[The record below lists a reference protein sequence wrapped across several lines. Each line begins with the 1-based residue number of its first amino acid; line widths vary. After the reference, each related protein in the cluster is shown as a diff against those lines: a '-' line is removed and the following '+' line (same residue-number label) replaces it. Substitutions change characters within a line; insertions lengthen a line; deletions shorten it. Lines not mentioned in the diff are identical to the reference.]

1 MTATRTQSATFR
13 VLDVLNAPHGGKI
26 LRLRL
31 HSGEAPTVKT
41 LKGARMK
48 AVAPDGSA
56 ERYFRVDGFAVFGGR
71 PSDERFSRT
80 GRIDV
85 HVVEEGPGSSRV
97 PPVSLRWEVFGPLR
111 D

>member
-13 VLDVLNAPHGGKI
+13 VLDVLNGPHGGKI

-31 HSGEAPTVKT
+31 QSGEAPTVKS
-41 LKGARMK
+41 LKGARLK
-48 AVAPDGSA
+48 AVSPDGGA
-56 ERYFRVDGFAVFGGR
+56 ERYFRVGGFAVFGGR
-71 PSDERFSRT
+71 PSDDRLSRT

-85 HVVEEGPGSSRV
+85 HVTEDGAGNAAA
-97 PPVSLRWEVFGPLR
+97 PPVSLRWEVFGPLK